1 MSVRNTLT
9 LTIMGRDYRLSVA
22 PEEEANL
29 RACAAMVEQKMQE
42 IHQPGRVFAPDSVAV
57 LAALRIAYENLLQ
70 RQEVEKVNR
79 AVAKMNQT
87 ASDIDD
93 LIALCDTTLS
103 NENKPIQ

>member
-1 MSVRNTLT
+1 MSTRNTLT

-29 RACAAMVEQKMQE
+29 KACAVMVEKKMQE
-42 IHQPGRVFAPDSVAV
+42 IHQPGRVFSPDSVAV

-70 RQEVEKVNR
+70 RQEVEEVNR

-87 ASDIDD
+87 ASDIDN

-103 NENKPIQ
+103 SEDKPLQ

>member
-1 MSVRNTLT
+1 MSTRNTLT

-29 RACAAMVEQKMQE
+29 KACAVMVEKKMQE
-42 IHQPGRVFAPDSVAV
+42 IHHPGRVFSPDSVAV

-70 RQEVEKVNR
+70 RQEVEEVNR

-87 ASDIDD
+87 ASDIDN

-103 NENKPIQ
+103 SEDKPAQ

>member
-1 MSVRNTLT
+1 
-9 LTIMGRDYRLSVA
+9 MGRDYRLSVA

-29 RACAAMVEQKMQE
+29 KAWAVMVEKKMQE
-42 IHQPGRVFAPDSVAV
+42 IHQPGRVFSPDSVAV

-70 RQEVEKVNR
+70 RQEVEEVNR

-87 ASDIDD
+87 ASDN

-103 NENKPIQ
+103 NEDKPAQ

>member
-1 MSVRNTLT
+1 MSTRNTLT
-9 LTIMGRDYRLSVA
+9 LTIMGRDYRPSVA

-29 RACAAMVEQKMQE
+29 KACAVRVEKKMQE
-42 IHQPGRVFAPDSVAV
+42 IHQPGRVFSPDSVAV

-70 RQEVEKVNR
+70 RQEVEEVNR

-87 ASDIDD
+87 ASDIDN

-103 NENKPIQ
+103 SEDKPAQ